1 MNSTFSKSQV
11 IAANCASTSSEMF
24 GEETVIIH
32 FDRGTY
38 FSLRGCAGGIWSA
51 LQRPTSVDAIL
62 EVARA
67 KSCEASD
74 DLETMLTAFVG
85 QLAEHDLVRES
96 AEKPSRPVLTEELLA
111 SFAEPPS
118 LEVYSDLA
126 ELIAMDPVHEIDT
139 LTGWPNLPQPES
151 QGS

>member
-1 MNSTFSKSQV
+1 MSSTFSKSQV
-11 IAANCASTSSEMF
+11 IAANYASTSSEMF
-24 GEETVIIH
+24 GDETVVIH

-62 EVARA
+62 EAARA
-67 KSCEASD
+67 RCWEASD
-74 DLETMLTAFVG
+74 DLETMLTAFVA
-85 QLAEHDLVRES
+85 QLVEHDLVRES
-96 AEKPSRPVLTEELLA
+96 AEKPSRPDLTEELLA
-111 SFAEPPS
+111 SFSEPPS

-126 ELIAMDPVHEIDT
+126 ELIAMDPVHEIDA